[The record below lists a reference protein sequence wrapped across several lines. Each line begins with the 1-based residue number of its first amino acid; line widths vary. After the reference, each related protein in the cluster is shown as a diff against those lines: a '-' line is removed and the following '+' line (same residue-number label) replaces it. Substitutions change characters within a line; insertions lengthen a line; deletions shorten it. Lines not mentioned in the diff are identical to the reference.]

1 MLLNTAFRDEML
13 TGIVIL
19 LQVLAT
25 AVAARRANMDK
36 EGAIVLQ
43 KSE

>member
-1 MLLNTAFRDEML
+1 MVAMLLKTAFRDEML

-25 AVAARRANMDK
+25 AVAASMASTDR
-36 EGAIVLQ
+36 EGAIV
-43 KSE
+43 